1 MKKEIISLTIL
12 LLVFAGTLIN
22 IKVNDHLIEEL
33 ETEVKGAYSSLSS
46 GDFSKAEEAVNAVTE
61 RWLRLDGYT
70 HIFIRHSEISST
82 TEAFF
87 NFMADVKS
95 ADADSAK
102 GSYGLLMAQLDS
114 LKTMEHISIGSIF

>member
-33 ETEVKGAYSSLSS
+33 EIEVQSAYSALSS
-46 GDFSKAEEAVNAVTE
+46 GDFAKAEASIDAVTE
-61 RWLRLDGYT
+61 HWLRLDGYT

-87 NFMADVKS
+87 NFMSDVKS